1 MSGPFTPEDFKEL
14 DWSWNKSPTTPEQI
28 AERAN
33 AILAEK
39 RACEKGGEHK
49 IDWSRVRDMCGN
61 CKSCGAKLR
70 ARWEAV

>member
-1 MSGPFTPEDFKEL
+1 MSGPFKPEDFIVHGT
-14 DWSWNKSPTTPEQI
+14 DPT
-28 AERAN
+28 AERAAESAN
-33 AILAEK
+33 AILAK
-39 RACEKGGEHK
+39 RWACPKGGEHK